1 MAVLTWASQSMT
13 LIKCQLNWRVSHCQ
27 FQLTEWV
34 AALAQFQL
42 GEAEDV
48 QFRLVVAP
56 ANVAE
61 IKRRGFSTAAVAW
74 LQFLTSGGKVALLT
88 VTGAQDYQELC
99 FLAVL
104 SQKTAAEHPH
114 PSHGLVSEGG
124 KAASGWMLL
133 TTEQERSQHRGLRK

>member
-1 MAVLTWASQSMT
+1 MAVLTWASQSMI
-13 LIKCQLNWRVSHCQ
+13 LIKCQLNWSVSHCQ

-61 IKRRGFSTAAVAW
+61 IK
-74 LQFLTSGGKVALLT
+74 GGGSAQLL
-88 VTGAQDYQELC
+88 
-99 FLAVL
+99 
-104 SQKTAAEHPH
+104 
-114 PSHGLVSEGG
+114 
-124 KAASGWMLL
+124 
-133 TTEQERSQHRGLRK
+133 